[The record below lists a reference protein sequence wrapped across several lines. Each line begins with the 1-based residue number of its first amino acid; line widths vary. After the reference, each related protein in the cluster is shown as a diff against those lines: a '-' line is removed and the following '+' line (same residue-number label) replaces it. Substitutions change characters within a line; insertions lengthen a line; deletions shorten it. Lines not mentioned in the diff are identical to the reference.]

1 MYCNDGSQV
10 SILMSMLE
18 VLGVKH
24 NLFYRTRMYM
34 GFLRKRILARFLLT
48 DLYFTIDV
56 RFIHTS
62 T

>member
-18 VLGVKH
+18 VLGVKR

-34 GFLRKRILARFLLT
+34 VFLRKRIPARFLLT